1 MKLIVPIPQTPT
13 AYKYYTEAVVPQNK
27 SKLDSIKNAYSAI
40 INYVSKITNVPVLL
54 ILAFIFIESSGNP
67 NAVSGAGA
75 VGLMQLM
82 PASASDIL
90 VMEKMKDRLRP
101 EESAI
106 LTKYLGARFTDGILK
121 MKYLG
126 NKVAVPGYKD
136 KAATWVTK
144 EDLLKPE
151 LNILIGSI
159 YLSML
164 LAEESK
170 NNNLRLDR
178 VVVRYNKGYRSSL
191 PSGNID
197 NVLASKDVPEESK
210 NFILKLLGK
219 RGVMDT
225 LVA

>member
-1 MKLIVPIPQTPT
+1 MKYTVSIPAISDSFYSANT
-13 AYKYYTEAVVPQNK
+13 ALQNR
-27 SKLDSIKNAYSAI
+27 SKIEQIKNLYSGI

-54 ILAFIFIESSGNP
+54 ILAFIFIESSGNA
-67 NAVSGAGA
+67 NAISPVGA

-90 VMEKMKDRLRP
+90 VMEKMKGRLTVA
-101 EESAI
+101 ESAI
-106 LTKYLGARFTDGILK
+106 LTKYLGARFTDGIMK

-126 NKVAVPGYKD
+126 NKVTVNGVKS
-136 KAATWVTK
+136 ATWVTK

-164 LAEESK
+164 LGEENK
-170 NNNLRLDR
+170 NGIRLDR
-178 VVVRYNKGYRSSL
+178 VVVRYNKGYRTSL
-191 PSGNID
+191 PNGDIHEVIASN
-197 NVLASKDVPEESK
+197 NVPTESK
-210 NFILKLLGK
+210 NFITKLIGK
-219 RGVMDT
+219 NGVLDT